1 MTIGVMVSVGDARW
15 CVFQKNQTNEK
26 SVNTINTIVRVGNF
40 GTKPTFSRRTR
51 QVASRSTCHTMLAN
65 DHPCA
70 YSPGNFFSQRRLS
83 WLTHST
89 W

>member
-1 MTIGVMVSVGDARW
+1 MTIGVRVSVGDERW
-15 CVFQKNQTNEK
+15 CVFQKNQRNEN
-26 SVNTINTIVRVGNF
+26 SVSTINTIVRVGNF
-40 GTKPTFSRRTR
+40 GTKSTFSRRTAR
-51 QVASRSTCHTMLAN
+51 VASRSAGHTRLAN